1 MIELKTIPPNAS
13 ETDVDLYMNF
23 RVSRIIPA
31 GSTVEITSATSQW
44 KVPTTNVQNYVFCN
58 I

>member
-1 MIELKTIPPNAS
+1 MVELKTIPPNAS

-23 RVSRIIPA
+23 RVSRTIPA

-44 KVPTTNVQNYVFCN
+44 KVPTTNV
-58 I
+58 